1 MYFKATAY
9 FCKIDTLT
17 NETERPETDVCIFW
31 PWFMAK
37 DTMLQY
43 SRGGNGTESVSY
55 QYEKKDLDPYLIP
68 YQSQR
73 DHKPKYERWN
83 KKFYRWEQ
91 YFYDIRV
98 NNGS

>member
-1 MYFKATAY
+1 
-9 FCKIDTLT
+9 
-17 NETERPETDVCIFW
+17 
-31 PWFMAK
+31 MAK

-73 DHKPKYERWN
+73 DHKPKYER
-83 KKFYRWEQ
+83 
-91 YFYDIRV
+91 
-98 NNGS
+98 